1 LILSPQYQRRRR
13 KRRRRRRRKMEMRKR
28 RIRAMIRAVLLSLG
42 WWIRGEELTFLKEKF
57 MPCL

>member
-1 LILSPQYQRRRR
+1 LSPQYQR
-13 KRRRRRRRKMEMRKR
+13 RRRRRRRKMEMRKR